1 MLTND
6 KADTVFSWWKQI
18 PDEYKYIDELL
29 SKIVGERDTA
39 SYEYTLLITRIV
51 QDGVGQ
57 RCNQDYN
64 LEWKLYEYLSDMYK
78 YIEHIRD
85 NCGYENTTNI
95 LIDRYFTAYYM
106 LSLIYKRLKKYRN
119 LKELYR
125 RYQGCFR
132 NYKEFYPL
140 LGELKSRYHC
150 LPGATVSDYKQA
162 LEADSEALML
172 LDQMGVD
179 NEGVKISFCTS
190 VLNILESSEVNSYV
204 SILDDMDIETAWR
217 YCCDALEKNRTY
229 AKYYSI
235 KARLLLFGK
244 SEVIRCIRF
253 KEFKNVRESY
263 VREELG
269 EIRGLLQTAIYNEN
283 SESADYLIRIS
294 EYEKYLLKCDTIY
307 YQWSVISKVRSEQ
320 DEVSS
325 KLNYRIEEAKSVI
338 DKNIKGMYNHFF
350 EMIVIITG
358 VLSLIIGT
366 FHFTNG
372 FSYINAAL
380 LLIELVLC
388 LLLVY
393 MVIKFTIEFTKR
405 DDDNSG
411 AINGTANKSDLSNY
425 RLIYPKIICVLIVLL
440 IITVMIGF
448 ITNT

>member
-1 MLTND
+1 MLTQE
-6 KADTVFSWWKQI
+6 KADTLFLWWKKC
-18 PDEYKYIDELL
+18 PDTEKSLDSLL
-29 SKIVGERDTA
+29 SEIVGWRDTA

-51 QDGVGQ
+51 Q
-57 RCNQDYN
+57 NYN
-64 LEWKLYEYLSDMYK
+64 LEDELKNYLSNVDK
-78 YIEHIRD
+78 NIENIGN
-85 NCGYENTTNI
+85 NCNENAEKKKQ
-95 LIDRYFTAYYM
+95 IDKYFTAYYM
-106 LSLIYKRLKKYRN
+106 LSLIYKRQKKYQN
-119 LKELYR
+119 LRILYQT
-125 RYQGCFR
+125 YQGCFR
-132 NYKEFYPL
+132 KYNHSYPL
-140 LGELKSRYHC
+140 LGELESRYHC
-150 LPGATVSDYKQA
+150 LPGATLSDYERA
-162 LEADSEALML
+162 LKADSITLEL
-172 LDQMGVD
+172 LNDMYVE
-179 NEGVKISFCTS
+179 NEGVKISYCTS
-190 VLNILESSEVNSYV
+190 VLNILESIEVNNESAPIDERY
-204 SILDDMDIETAWR
+204 IETAWR
-217 YCCDALEKNRTY
+217 YCCDALEKNKTY

-253 KEFKNVRESY
+253 KEFKNVRESD

-325 KLNYRIEEAKSVI
+325 KLNNRIEGAKSVI

-372 FSYINAAL
+372 FSYINVAL